1 MTVDEF
7 IKKWTAENP
16 LEKAAKGTSDGALCG
31 EFLIGENKKIRFS
44 KGNLQFNASKG
55 THKTADD
62 KLLQGTWQFAEH
74 QWDVIG
80 KGNEKI
86 SQSYNGFIDLFG
98 WGTSG
103 WASGAKAY
111 QPWSTSTSY
120 DDYYPGGDR
129 NNSLINAYTKA
140 DWGQYNAISNGGDK
154 PGRWRTLTTQEW
166 RYLFQHNKW
175 TVGKIEGKMCF
186 LFIPEKV
193 SGLVELSCEKSESC
207 SFTES
212 EYGKN
217 KFTAEEFKKY
227 EDQGVVALPCG
238 GYRNGTSLNYV
249 GSYGYYWSSSAC
261 NGNYA
266 YDFCFR
272 SGGVNSSDSSYRDY
286 GFSVRLV
293 QDLK

>member
-16 LEKAAKGTSDGALCG
+16 LEKASKDTSEGALCG
-31 EFLIGENKKIRFS
+31 EFLIGKDKKIRFS

-80 KGNEKI
+80 NGNEKI
-86 SQSYNGFIDLFG
+86 SEKYDGFIDLFG

-111 QPWSTSTSY
+111 QPWSTSGSS
-120 DDYYPGGDR
+120 DDYYPGGNR
-129 NNSLINAYTKA
+129 GNSLINAYTKA
-140 DWGQYNAISNGGDK
+140 DWGKYNAISNGGDI
-154 PGRWRTLTTQEW
+154 PGKWRTLTTEEW

-175 TVGKIEGKMCF
+175 TMGKIEGKTCF

-193 SGLVELSCEKSESC
+193 SGLVELSCAKSESC
-207 SFTES
+207 TFTES
-212 EYGKN
+212 EYEKN
-217 KFTAEEFKKY
+217 KFTVEQFKKY
-227 EDQGVVALPCG
+227 EEQGVVALPCG
-238 GYRNGTSLNYV
+238 RDRSGASLYNV
-249 GSYGYYWSSSAC
+249 GSDGYYWSSSA
-261 NGNYA
+261 NNDYNA
-266 YDFCFR
+266 YDFYFH
-272 SGGVNSSDSSYRDY
+272 SGGVNSSGYRNRY
-286 GFSVRLV
+286 CGCSVRLV
-293 QDLK
+293 QDV